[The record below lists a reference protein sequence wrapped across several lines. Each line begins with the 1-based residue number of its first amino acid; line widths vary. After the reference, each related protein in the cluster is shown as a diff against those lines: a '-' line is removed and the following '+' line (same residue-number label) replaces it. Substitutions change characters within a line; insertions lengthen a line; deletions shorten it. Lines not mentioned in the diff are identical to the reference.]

1 MCVDGA
7 MQGCPTRAL
16 AWGALH
22 LPVHADF
29 CGSWVAAQALVGG
42 RASARECGGCGTAL
56 RHTQRS
62 SPLPRS
68 PWSMPPP
75 VPPPVPARCSARQKV
90 RCAESCLSPGAHLVH
105 QFRDGRGCTGGIG
118 RREGQGDG
126 RDDEQPCHR
135 QRRHVNELCGRLGH
149 RSGKWFSL
157 KIVFCSRPGGRIT
170 GCQRCTIV
178 SLACSGQVL
187 LLTSKIFH
195 FHM

>member
-1 MCVDGA
+1 MDGN
-7 MQGCPTRAL
+7 MDL
-16 AWGALH
+16 VVAWWRGVRRWCDAGVSDARPRLGRT
-22 LPVHADF
+22 PPPRS
-29 CGSWVAAQALVGG
+29 CGLCGYSSWVAAQALVGG

-68 PWSMPPP
+68 PWPIAPP
-75 VPPPVPARCSARQKV
+75 VPPSVPARCSARQSEV
-90 RCAESCLSPGAHLVH
+90 QSRCLSPGAHLVH

-149 RSGKWFSL
+149 RS
-157 KIVFCSRPGGRIT
+157 R
-170 GCQRCTIV
+170 
-178 SLACSGQVL
+178 
-187 LLTSKIFH
+187 
-195 FHM
+195 